1 VWLTEGHLNGHISFV
16 WGAQQELL
24 HACTEEHSP
33 ALFCGDTLF
42 AGGCGYVFDGPMA
55 TMATSLEHL
64 ASLPPSTWVCCA
76 HEYTLDNLHF
86 ALSVEP
92 NNQALKARVARVIA
106 LREVGGCAVPSRLS
120 EELESNP
127 FVRAVMGTLHS
138 STSLDT
144 QPLDTQLLSGVGQ
157 SAAER
162 FERMRRL
169 KDSKVYRERPLN
181 ALISRD

>member
-1 VWLTEGHLNGHISFV
+1 M
-16 WGAQQELL
+16 
-24 HACTEEHSP
+24 
-33 ALFCGDTLF
+33 
-42 AGGCGYVFDGPMA
+42 FDGPMT
-55 TMATSLEHL
+55 TMATSLERL

-92 NNQALKARVARVIA
+92 DNRVLSARVAQVIA
-106 LREVGGCAVPSRLS
+106 LRETGGCAVPSRLS

-127 FVRAVMGTLHS
+127 FVRAVMGTLHPS
-138 STSLDT
+138 ASLDT
-144 QPLDTQLLSGVGQ
+144 QPLGGVGE

-162 FERMRRL
+162 FERVRRL
-169 KDSKVYRERPLN
+169 KDSKVYRERPLS